1 MAQVT
6 AHLSLDAL
14 EARFV
19 ASRDARESRHVQ
31 TIWLLAKGHTVAE
44 VSEMTAF
51 GVRWIEQLLARY
63 NAEGPQAL
71 GDLRRGNGARATVLT
86 PELLD
91 KLRELLRAPPS
102 DDGVW
107 TSPKVAA
114 WMAGELGLE
123 RVAPQR
129 RWEALKAVGWS
140 IQAPRPRNPK
150 AASPEEEAAYKKTR
164 RGGRRGNGPT
174 SETSG
179 RRLCH

>member
-19 ASRDARESRHVQ
+19 ASRDARETQHVQ

-91 KLRELLRAPPS
+91 KLRELLRAPPA
-102 DDGVW
+102 DGGVW
-107 TSPKVAA
+107 TSPQGGGVDGGGAWPGTCRSAA
-114 WMAGELGLE
+114 RLGSVESGGL
-123 RVAPQR
+123 V
-129 RWEALKAVGWS
+129 
-140 IQAPRPRNPK
+140 NPGT
-150 AASPEEEAAYKKTR
+150 SPTQPEGGLGG
-164 RGGRRGNGPT
+164 RGG
-174 SETSG
+174 SI
-179 RRLCH
+179 

>member
-19 ASRDARESRHVQ
+19 ASRDARETRHVQ

-86 PELLD
+86 PELLN
-91 KLRELLRAPPS
+91 KLRELALLQRQRLPGAI
-102 DDGVW
+102 
-107 TSPKVAA
+107 
-114 WMAGELGLE
+114 EL
-123 RVAPQR
+123 
-129 RWEALKAVGWS
+129 W
-140 IQAPRPRNPK
+140 
-150 AASPEEEAAYKKTR
+150 
-164 RGGRRGNGPT
+164 RGGGPSCVGLQGASLRGRGRALGGPVVLPLR
-174 SETSG
+174 SELS
-179 RRLCH
+179 RS